1 MSRERK
7 IGISPENLDKHA
19 VNAIL
24 APVAGTR
31 FNVCDM
37 AIRSAVSAIGRE
49 KPYIAAEARIANSM
63 PDTET
68 VAAQPQAAAA
78 MAVSA
83 AAEVSAVDNPAVDPG
98 DYLAVGELAHTAHNP
113 NASDDQSMAAR
124 VLAAWRRDG
133 PNHRKAIDPRD
144 LQHAPVAET
153 PTPVQEQRYVSG
165 LSAAVQS
172 PSHLPAFYGDAAPT
186 PTQPEL
192 IQSALDDVVR
202 AFPAPADTMAA
213 SLRPTHAEDA
223 YYLKDAA

>member
-1 MSRERK
+1 MSKERK

-31 FNVCDM
+31 FNVCDV
-37 AIRSAVSAIGRE
+37 AIRSAMAAIGRE
-49 KPYIAAEARIANSM
+49 KPYIPAEIRIANSM
-63 PDTET
+63 PTTEA
-68 VAAQPQAAAA
+68 VAAEPQAAAA

-83 AAEVSAVDNPAVDPG
+83 AAEVTPVDNPAVDPG

-133 PNHRKAIDPRD
+133 PKHRKAIDPRD
-144 LQHAPVAET
+144 LRHEPAAET
-153 PTPVQEQRYVSG
+153 PTLAQEQQYVSG

-172 PSHLPAFYGDAAPT
+172 PSHLPAFYDNVDRT

-192 IQSALDDVVR
+192 IQSAQDDVVR
-202 AFPAPADTMAA
+202 AFPMPADSMAA
-213 SLRPTHAEDA
+213 GLRPTHAEDMP
-223 YYLKDAA
+223 YLKDAA